1 MSQLCNYK
9 MDHNVYLFLHTAE
22 MHSCT
27 EQVVFNFGSFNVLC
41 IVFHEFTHLHQHAC
55 LPWNLANSAKNSWTN
70 HLRSAFVLVNK
81 EQLLTQKKLL
91 GKKHSASPEWNLFWD
106 LNTTHYSKHLNEW
119 ESSMEI
125 PSWPNFTWNL
135 IAFWLQLPMLMMSA
149 RRDLPSFL
157 SRQEKQ
163 NYLVNQRQILACWL
177 EEDNVITL
185 LPQQKQECTW
195 ASKTEVPCSS
205 SSSSCSSVHKI
216 HFTTYK
222 VVQIHLPSS
231 KETNWLLI
239 QS

>member
-9 MDHNVYLFLHTAE
+9 MDHNVYLFLHPAE
-22 MHSCT
+22 MHSRT

-41 IVFHEFTHLHQHAC
+41 IVFHEFTHLHQHAR
-55 LPWNLANSAKNSWTN
+55 LPWNLANSAKNSWMN
-70 HLRSAFVLVNK
+70 PLRSALVLVNK

-91 GKKHSASPEWNLFWD
+91 GKKHYARHEWNLFWD
-106 LNTTHYSKHLNEW
+106 LNTTHYSEHLNEW
-119 ESSMEI
+119 ESSTEI
-125 PSWPNFTWNL
+125 PSWPNSTWNL
-135 IAFWLQLPMLMMSA
+135 IAFWLRLPMLMMSA
-149 RRDLPSFL
+149 TRDLPSFL
-157 SRQEKQ
+157 SRQEKK

-195 ASKTEVPCSS
+195 ASKTELPSS
-205 SSSSCSSVHKI
+205 SSSSVHKI
-216 HFTTYK
+216 HFTTYM

-231 KETNWLLI
+231 KETDWLLI